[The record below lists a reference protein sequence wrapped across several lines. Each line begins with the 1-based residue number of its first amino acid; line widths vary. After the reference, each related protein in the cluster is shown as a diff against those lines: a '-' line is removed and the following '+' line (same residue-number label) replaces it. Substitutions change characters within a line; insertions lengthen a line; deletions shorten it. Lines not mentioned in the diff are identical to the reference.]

1 MSKMFKKEDIKAGY
15 LLEFQ
20 NGSMAIVT
28 YNDRDELCYSSE
40 HKWGNIEDL
49 TDELQQFEDG
59 PRVVAIYD
67 RTYNACA
74 YALEKLGRTCLWKYE
89 EPKTKMTLA
98 QIEALLGKRI
108 EIVEE

>member
-1 MSKMFKKEDIKAGY
+1 MKMFKKEDIKAGY

-20 NGSMAIVT
+20 NGKLAIVT

-40 HKWGNIEDL
+40 NKWGNIEDL
-49 TDELQQFEDG
+49 TGELKQFEDG
-59 PRVVAIYD
+59 PRVVAIYG

-74 YALEKLGRTCLWKYE
+74 YALKKQGRMLLWKCE
-89 EPKTKMTLA
+89 EPKTKMTLT
-98 QIEALLGKRI
+98 QIEALLGKSI